1 MASNHHSKN
10 KRKINAIWWLVT
22 ILVSG
27 TLAIEF
33 FVDVPH
39 DHAWQS
45 VVFYLDLALLLG
57 YAIWLLWHALLA
69 KNSLSKWLL
78 QEKLEI
84 FLFSIVLLTLGTPRL
99 SAALIICRLA
109 MGGFVK
115 LLDTKVGHWLNRRLQ
130 FRPSQTLALSF
141 IAVILVGTFLLTFPA
156 ATTDGLGAP
165 FLDALF
171 IMTSAACVSGLTI
184 HDIGAYYTTFGQG
197 IILFG
202 IQVGGLGIM
211 VLSVSFTAMVGG
223 RMPTRIQ
230 AGIGEIVDSSTGDGL
245 KKLMKAVAGITFVME
260 FFGALLLFFSH
271 GSNFDTLS
279 ERAWWAIFHAIS
291 AFCNAGITLA
301 ENSLVAFVSDP
312 WICGIFMVLITCGG
326 IGFFVIADFMDKKLW
341 SLKNPSTMWARLHLQ
356 TKVVLLATLIL
367 DVVGLLSFLFLEF
380 DGALSGLDIPT
391 KINAALFQTVS
402 LRTSGFS
409 TVPMGNIAV
418 PTIIFCLVWMFIGA
432 SPGSTGGGI
441 KTTTAAVAIM
451 GVRAMLRGRND
462 VEIMGRRLPYVT
474 VSRSLSMVLISGV
487 IIIVFLMLLSGTQNL
502 PFERILFEVFSAFGT
517 VGFSMDLTKEF
528 DAAGRFLL
536 ILLMYIGRIGPL
548 TLALAI
554 GERRGSQRYQYP
566 VGHMAVG

>member
-1 MASNHHSKN
+1 
-10 KRKINAIWWLVT
+10 
-22 ILVSG
+22 
-27 TLAIEF
+27 
-33 FVDVPH
+33 
-39 DHAWQS
+39 
-45 VVFYLDLALLLG
+45 
-57 YAIWLLWHALLA
+57 
-69 KNSLSKWLL
+69 
-78 QEKLEI
+78 
-84 FLFSIVLLTLGTPRL
+84 
-99 SAALIICRLA
+99 
-109 MGGFVK
+109 
-115 LLDTKVGHWLNRRLQ
+115 
-130 FRPSQTLALSF
+130 
-141 IAVILVGTFLLTFPA
+141 
-156 ATTDGLGAP
+156 
-165 FLDALF
+165 
-171 IMTSAACVSGLTI
+171 
-184 HDIGAYYTTFGQG
+184 
-197 IILFG
+197 
-202 IQVGGLGIM
+202 
-211 VLSVSFTAMVGG
+211 
-223 RMPTRIQ
+223 
-230 AGIGEIVDSSTGDGL
+230 
-245 KKLMKAVAGITFVME
+245 
-260 FFGALLLFFSH
+260 
-271 GSNFDTLS
+271 
-279 ERAWWAIFHAIS
+279 
-291 AFCNAGITLA
+291 
-301 ENSLVAFVSDP
+301 
-312 WICGIFMVLITCGG
+312 MVLITCGG